1 MISKLAV
8 RLTNYLYSEGTIS
21 AEDKE
26 LYQYGFF
33 LLFSRIMFL
42 LVTMFVGLAANVF
55 WESLLFYVMFSV
67 LRGYAGGVHA
77 SSEFACDTLSTG
89 TFIVSVICI
98 RIMKSLKCVPLALIM
113 TAVGCFIIHW
123 LSPMDTNAK
132 PLSKAEFKH
141 YRKVCSILTIL
152 YFLLEVVFIVL
163 SIYNFLYAVSVSIL
177 LETVLLFTG
186 YLKKTQIRN

>member
-42 LVTMFVGLAANVF
+42 LVTLFVGLAANVF

-77 SSEFACDTLSTG
+77 SSEFACDILSTG
-89 TFIVSVICI
+89 TFIISVSCI
-98 RIMKSLKCVPLALIM
+98 RIMKYLDWTSVAVFLTIIGGLIILIF
-113 TAVGCFIIHW
+113 A
-123 LSPMDTNAK
+123 PMDTDAK
-132 PLSKAEFKH
+132 SLKDTERRYF
-141 YRKVCSILTIL
+141 RKVCIILTIL
-152 YFLLEVVFIVL
+152 YISLAVIFMIIKVLNLLYTI
-163 SIYNFLYAVSVSIL
+163 SICVA
-177 LETVLLFTG
+177 LEAVLL
-186 YLKKTQIRN
+186 LIEKIRQSALP